1 MNKTDDLREVMIL
14 CDEGGDTS
22 REVWEALMRLM
33 DQVGK

>member
-1 MNKTDDLREVMIL
+1 MNKTDDLRVVI